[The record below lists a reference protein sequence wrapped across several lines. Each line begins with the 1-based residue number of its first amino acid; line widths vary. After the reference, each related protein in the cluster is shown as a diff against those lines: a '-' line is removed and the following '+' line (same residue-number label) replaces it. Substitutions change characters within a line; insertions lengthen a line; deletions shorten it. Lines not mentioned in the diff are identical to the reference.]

1 MNSQSLLPPV
11 CLIPKPTAVFNRPRA
26 RTLVAAI
33 AALVVTAAAV
43 GAIGVGD
50 NFPRLES
57 SGLVGAAI
65 PQTSGKVVLV
75 DFWASW
81 CAPCKASFP
90 TYSRLNAEFS
100 PQGLVIVAVSVDK
113 DAAAY
118 ASFVKK
124 FAPPFSVALDANQAL
139 VRLAEVPTM
148 PTSYLMDRTGRVRF
162 MHTGFHG
169 ASTEK
174 ELRQE
179 IGELLS
185 EAPR

>member
-1 MNSQSLLPPV
+1 MLAFTS
-11 CLIPKPTAVFNRPRA
+11 
-26 RTLVAAI
+26 
-33 AALVVTAAAV
+33 LVVAAAAV
-43 GAIGVGD
+43 GAVRVGD
-50 NFPRLES
+50 DFPSLES

-65 PQTSGKVVLV
+65 PRTTGKVVLV

-100 PQGLVIVAVSVDK
+100 PQGLVIVAVSVDQ
-113 DAAAY
+113 DVAAY
-118 ASFVKK
+118 ASFVRK
-124 FAPPFSVALDANQAL
+124 FTPPFSVALDANQTL
-139 VRLAEVPTM
+139 VRLAQVPAM
-148 PTSYLMDRTGRVRF
+148 PTSFLLDRTGKVRY
-162 MHTGFHG
+162 MHSGFHG

-179 IGELLS
+179 IGVLLS